1 MLAAFR
7 SLGHGVRQ
15 MITSGLRPR
24 EPLRECSGFV
34 TQHNLVILCPSV
46 TGLLPKEG
54 DALPL
59 RVALSRVAR
68 LFFVIAP
75 ETGAPGSPVSA
86 LGLQVPKAAV
96 KCVLRAVTPIF
107 TEHTWYKQ
115 VSVRESS

>member
-1 MLAAFR
+1 MLAAFH

-15 MITSGLRPR
+15 MIASGLRPR

-59 RVALSRVAR
+59 RVAR

-86 LGLQVPKAAV
+86 LGLQVPKAAL
-96 KCVLRAVTPIF
+96 KCFLRSVTPIF